1 MTLGLEEDMSPITL
15 RRHLTHRVFAK
26 AIPSVQISGTEGAH
40 WLFARAFFIRA
51 DKES

>member
-1 MTLGLEEDMSPITL
+1 MTLGLKEDMLSTL

-26 AIPSVQISGTEGAH
+26 AMASVRISGTEGAYC
-40 WLFARAFFIRA
+40 LFARTFFIHT